1 MGQGMIVRRML
12 PHEFDATVI
21 CFNYYRDEAIEAI
34 PRIAEEYDENSM
46 IETIRLYATNYEY
59 IWFNAYEGQ
68 RVVGFI
74 AGYIT
79 ANPWNKA
86 LVTANVA
93 FVFLHENNRNLENF
107 KMLLN
112 QFTEW
117 ARTCRATEITA
128 GDIGI
133 DIERRQKL
141 YEHFG
146 FKPILMMTKELNN
159 E

>member
-1 MGQGMIVRRML
+1 MIVRKML
-12 PHEFDATVI
+12 PHEFDSTVV

-46 IETIRLYATNYEY
+46 IETIKLYAINYEY
-59 IWFNAYEGQ
+59 IWLNAYEGQ

-74 AGYIT
+74 GGYLSQS
-79 ANPWNKA
+79 PWNNQ
-86 LVTANVA
+86 LVTANVG
-93 FVFLHENNRNLENF
+93 FIFLLESHRTLENF
-107 KMLLN
+107 RMLLN
-112 QFTEW
+112 SFEEW
-117 ARTCRATEITA
+117 ARTCKCVEITA

-133 DIERRQKL
+133 DIERRKKL

>member
-1 MGQGMIVRRML
+1 MIVRKML

-34 PRIAEEYDENSM
+34 PRIAEEYDEDSM

-74 AGYIT
+74 AGNISPS
-79 ANPWNKA
+79 PWNRN
-86 LVTANVA
+86 LITGNCI
-93 FVFLHENNRNLENF
+93 FVYLLETHRTLENF
-107 KMLLN
+107 KLLMK
-112 QFTEW
+112 QFEEW
-117 ARTCRATEITA
+117 ARTCHATELTV

-141 YEHFG
+141 YEHVG
-146 FKPILMMTKELNN
+146 FKPILLMTKELNN
-159 E
+159 G